1 MLECQCSSE
10 KLAAYSGYSSGAT
23 GESLGRARCTAWESP
38 IPNKSWQTGSPN
50 DVFLPDATI
59 VGMIRRSRAS
69 ALVIVFLWLMPLLA
83 APVKPQQD
91 RALALQD
98 RIAAV
103 LSAPDLSRGFWG
115 IEVASSATGET
126 LYSQNADKLFTP
138 ASNTKLFTTAAALA
152 LIGPDYKFRTT
163 VETSGTLD
171 RYGRLN
177 GDLVLVGHGDP
188 NLSGRELP
196 YDLRTQRNDD
206 PIQALEAL
214 ADALVQKGVKFIDG
228 DIVADDSYFA
238 FERYG
243 EGWSQDD
250 LVWADGAP
258 VSALTIND
266 NVVFV
271 NILPADR
278 PGEKA
283 FVSVKPFAEYYR
295 LDNRI
300 ITTPAGT
307 GRKFFV
313 NREPGSTLLTLWGN
327 MPLDDPGANEALAIE
342 DPAEFAAGLF
352 RQLLEKRGIVV
363 YGHQRTRHTELATLS
378 TFSVNAI
385 APSRGGDG
393 PSRLKSDQPI
403 MLASYESKPLLQ
415 DVRVINKVSQN
426 LHAEI
431 LLRLLGRER
440 GNAGTIEGGLEV
452 LRGFLIQA
460 GISNDQ
466 YVFYDGSGLSRQ
478 NLVTPHAIVQLLR
491 YCSTQPWGTA
501 YKSTFPVGGVDG
513 SLSERLNSPRL
524 QNRIMAKTGSLGG
537 VKTLS
542 GYTTTDSGQVV
553 VFSILSNNF
562 NLPAKRVTDAIDALV
577 QAIVDDTPAR
587 R

>member
-1 MLECQCSSE
+1 M
-10 KLAAYSGYSSGAT
+10 
-23 GESLGRARCTAWESP
+23 RH
-38 IPNKSWQTGSPN
+38 
-50 DVFLPDATI
+50 
-59 VGMIRRSRAS
+59 RRSAAR
-69 ALVIVFLWLMPLLA
+69 LIPLFLLLISLLTIAPLQA
-83 APVKPQQD
+83 APVKS
-91 RALALQD
+91 LQD
-98 RIAAV
+98 RLATV
-103 LSAPDLSRGFWG
+103 LASPDLARGFWG
-115 IEVASSATGET
+115 IEVVSLSPGEKPGEKAGEKPGDT
-126 LYSQNADKLFTP
+126 LYSLNADKLFTP

-163 VETSGTLD
+163 VETAGTLD
-171 RYGRLN
+171 RYGRLS

-206 PIQALEAL
+206 PIQALETL
-214 ADALVQKGVKFIDG
+214 ADALVLKGVKFVDG

-271 NILPADR
+271 SILPADR

-283 FVSVKPFAEYYR
+283 FVSVKPFADYYR
-295 LDNRI
+295 IDNRI

-313 NREPGSTLLTLWGN
+313 NREPGSTVVTLWGN
-327 MPLDDPGANEALAIE
+327 MPLDDAGANEALAIE
-342 DPAEFAAGLF
+342 EPAEFAAGLF

-363 YGHQRTRHTELATLS
+363 YGKQRTHHTELATLS
-378 TFSVNAI
+378 TFSVTTT
-385 APSRGGDG
+385 APSRGGNDEDG
-393 PSRLKSDQPI
+393 RPRPLKTDQPI
-403 MLASYESKPLLQ
+403 VLASYESKPLLQ

-452 LRGFLIQA
+452 LRGFLTQA
-460 GISNDQ
+460 GISSDQ

-478 NLVTPHAIVQLLR
+478 NLVTPHAVVQLLR
-491 YCSTQPWGTA
+491 YCTTQPWGA
-501 YKSTFPVGGVDG
+501 EYKATFPVSGVDG
-513 SLSERLNSPRL
+513 SLSERFNTPRM

-542 GYTTTDSGQVV
+542 GYAMTDTGQVV

-562 NLPAKRVTDAIDALV
+562 NLPAKRVTDAIDSLV
-577 QAIVDDTPAR
+577 QAIVEDAPSR
-587 R
+587 

>member
-1 MLECQCSSE
+1 MRTLRSVAPSLVVAWLLVAPAFAGPAP
-10 KLAAYSGYSSGAT
+10 KAT
-23 GESLGRARCTAWESP
+23 P
-38 IPNKSWQTGSPN
+38 K
-50 DVFLPDATI
+50 
-59 VGMIRRSRAS
+59 
-69 ALVIVFLWLMPLLA
+69 PLD
-83 APVKPQQD
+83 Q
-91 RALALQD
+91 
-98 RIAAV
+98 RIATV
-103 LSAPDLSRGFWG
+103 LSSPDLARGFWG
-115 IEVASSATGET
+115 IEVAGLESGKT
-126 LYSQNADKLFTP
+126 LYVQNADKLFTP

-196 YDLRTQRNDD
+196 YDLRTQRNDH
-206 PIQALEAL
+206 PIQVLEML
-214 ADALVQKGVKFIDG
+214 ADALVQKGVKFVDG

-258 VSALTIND
+258 VSALTVND

-283 FVSVKPFAEYYR
+283 FVSITPFADYYR

-313 NREPGSTLLTLWGN
+313 NREPGSTVLTLWGN
-327 MPLDDPGANEALAIE
+327 MPLDDAGANEALAIE
-342 DPAEFAAGLF
+342 DPAEFAAALF
-352 RQLLEKRGIVV
+352 RQLLEKRGIVI
-363 YGHQRTRHTELATLS
+363 YGSQRTRHTELATLS
-378 TFSVNAI
+378 TFSVTAL
-385 APSRGGDG
+385 APSRGGSDAA
-393 PSRLKSDQPI
+393 PRPLKNVQPVV
-403 MLASYESKPLLQ
+403 LASNESKPLLE
-415 DVRVINKVSQN
+415 DLRVVNKVSQN

-440 GNAGTIEGGLEV
+440 GTAGTIEGGLEV
-452 LRGFLIQA
+452 MRGFLNQV
-460 GISNDQ
+460 GIPGDQ

-478 NLVTPHAIVQLLR
+478 NLVTPHAIVQMLR
-491 YCSTQPWGTA
+491 YAATQPWGAA
-501 YKSTFPVGGVDG
+501 YKSTLPLSGVDG
-513 SLSERLNSPRL
+513 SLSDRLNAPRL
-524 QNRIMAKTGSLGG
+524 QSRIYGKTGSLGG

-542 GYTTTDSGQVV
+542 GYATTDSGETV
-553 VFSILSNNF
+553 VFSILSNNS
-562 NLPAKRVTDAIDALV
+562 NLPAKRVNDTIDQLV
-577 QAIVDDTPAR
+577 QAIVEDAAGR
-587 R
+587 

>member
-1 MLECQCSSE
+1 MPRFRPV
-10 KLAAYSGYSSGAT
+10 
-23 GESLGRARCTAWESP
+23 SL
-38 IPNKSWQTGSPN
+38 
-50 DVFLPDATI
+50 FLLLLLTVAP
-59 VGMIRRSRAS
+59 V
-69 ALVIVFLWLMPLLA
+69 LA
-83 APVKPQQD
+83 APVKP
-91 RALALQD
+91 LPE
-98 RIAAV
+98 RIAAI
-103 LSAPDLSRGFWG
+103 LSSPDLERGFWG
-115 IEVASSATGET
+115 IEVVSLVSGKT
-126 LYSQNADKLFTP
+126 LYATDPDKLFTP

-152 LIGPDYKFRTT
+152 LIGPDYKFRTS
-163 VETSGTLD
+163 VETIGTLD

-177 GDLVLVGHGDP
+177 GDLILVGRGDP

-196 YDLRTQRNDD
+196 YDLRTQRNDH
-206 PIQALEAL
+206 PIQVLETL
-214 ADALVQKGVKFIDG
+214 ADALMQKGVKYVDG

-283 FVSVKPFAEYYR
+283 FVTVTPFADYYR

-313 NREPGSTLLTLWGN
+313 NREPGSTVLTLWGN
-327 MPLDDPGANEALAIE
+327 MPLDDAGANEALAIE
-342 DPAEFAAGLF
+342 DPAEFAAALF

-363 YGHQRTRHTELATLS
+363 YGRQRTRHTELATLS
-378 TFSVNAI
+378 TFTVTAL
-385 APSRGGDG
+385 APSRGGSND
-393 PSRLKSDQPI
+393 PRPLKSDQSVV
-403 MLASYESKPLLQ
+403 LASYESQPLLQ

-440 GNAGTIEGGLEV
+440 GTAGTIEGGLEV
-452 LRGFLIQA
+452 LRGFLNQA
-460 GISNDQ
+460 GISADQ

-478 NLVTPHAIVQLLR
+478 NLVTPHATVQLLR
-491 YCSTQPWGTA
+491 YAAGQPWGA
-501 YKSTFPVGGVDG
+501 AFKNTFPVSGVDG
-513 SLSERLNSPRL
+513 SLSDRLNAPRL
-524 QNRIMAKTGSLGG
+524 QGRIFGKTGSLGG

-542 GYTTTDSGQVV
+542 GYATTDRGETVA
-553 VFSILSNNF
+553 FSILSNNF
-562 NLPAKRVTDAIDALV
+562 NLPAKRVTDAIDQIV
-577 QAIVDDTPAR
+577 QTIVEDGPAGR
-587 R
+587 

>member
-1 MLECQCSSE
+1 MP
-10 KLAAYSGYSSGAT
+10 
-23 GESLGRARCTAWESP
+23 R
-38 IPNKSWQTGSPN
+38 
-50 DVFLPDATI
+50 
-59 VGMIRRSRAS
+59 RRSVARVVPIVVPVILL
-69 ALVIVFLWLMPLLA
+69 LVAPPLA
-83 APVKPQQD
+83 APVKSLP
-91 RALALQD
+91 D

-103 LSAPDLSRGFWG
+103 LSAPDLARGFWG
-115 IEVASSATGET
+115 IEVVSLASDKTSDKSAGKT

-163 VETSGTLD
+163 VETTGTLD

-283 FVSVKPFAEYYR
+283 FVSVKPFADYYR
-295 LDNRI
+295 LDNRV
-300 ITTPAGT
+300 ITTPAGS
-307 GRKFFV
+307 GRRFFV
-313 NREPGSTLLTLWGN
+313 NREPGSMVLTLWGN
-327 MPLDDPGANEALAIE
+327 MPLDDAGATEALAIE

-352 RQLLEKRGIVV
+352 RQLLEKRGIVI

-378 TFSVNAI
+378 TFSVTAL
-385 APSRGGDG
+385 APSRGGSITDKDSSD
-393 PSRLKSDQPI
+393 PARPLKTDQPLT
-403 MLASYESKPLLQ
+403 LAGYESKPLLQ

-452 LRGFLIQA
+452 LRGFLTQA

-466 YVFYDGSGLSRQ
+466 YLFYDGSGLSRQ
-478 NLVTPHAIVQLLR
+478 NLVTPDAIV
-491 YCSTQPWGTA
+491 SIPIA
-501 YKSTFPVGGVDG
+501 FPTRPSV
-513 SLSERLNSPRL
+513 SS
-524 QNRIMAKTGSLGG
+524 A
-537 VKTLS
+537 
-542 GYTTTDSGQVV
+542 
-553 VFSILSNNF
+553 
-562 NLPAKRVTDAIDALV
+562 
-577 QAIVDDTPAR
+577 
-587 R
+587 